1 MTQIKFILKAFI
13 LIVIIC
19 FLSCCN
25 TIQYN
30 KKTYQKLPEIGT
42 IGNFKNLLL
51 EDTQISKTILPL
63 EKAIVLKKE
72 LIEETKRKLFTKDSL
87 PQETKRS
94 IKFSIIDKIGV
105 INQINDNTELL
116 ENLKLTSQN
125 KIVTEMKIKFPKT
138 IENTILQ
145 ADEVYLVQVKESTL
159 SLQLRNN
166 NKVSQ
171 TVSFSEGTILGY
183 KASQFCWGKS
193 SRNKIKIFNLV
204 PVNST
209 CGEELYNSATK
220 AKKKTEFK
228 F

>member
-1 MTQIKFILKAFI
+1 LKPITI
-13 LIVIIC
+13 LIIT
-19 FLSCCN
+19 FLISSCN
-25 TIQYN
+25 TIQYS
-30 KKTYQKLPEIGT
+30 KKTNHRLPELGV
-42 IGNFKNLLL
+42 IGNYKNLLL

-63 EKAIVLKKE
+63 QEAIVIKKE
-72 LIEETKRKLFTKDSL
+72 LIEEAKRKLFTKDSL
-87 PQETKRS
+87 PQETKTS
-94 IKFSIIDKIGV
+94 IKFSIIDKMGV
-105 INQINDNTELL
+105 VNQINNNSQLL

-125 KIVTEMKIKFPKT
+125 KIVTEVKIAFPKS

-145 ADEVYLVQVKESTL
+145 ADEVYLVQEKESTL

-166 NKVSQ
+166 NKVSE
-171 TVSFSEGTILGY
+171 TISFSEGTILDY

-193 SRNKIKIFNLV
+193 SKNKIEIFDLV
-204 PVNST
+204 PSNSS